1 MYSSSKKSYPLRN
14 LDAKRV
20 KLDSSSYDSTMHT
33 NKISP
38 ANLNPFLKEDGI
50 KINVDVSST
59 YFFARHLMPKS
70 SQNVY
75 EKQLT
80 LHESPC
86 NYQDST
92 KNLTRNSKHKEIQ
105 DIPKK
110 DCLDLSNNIL
120 DSKYSENSLL
130 LMSVPISLDSKKD
143 KKPLPLVRKIKH
155 NFFYSDA

>member
-1 MYSSSKKSYPLRN
+1 MWMFQ
-14 LDAKRV
+14 AHV
-20 KLDSSSYDSTMHT
+20 
-33 NKISP
+33 
-38 ANLNPFLKEDGI
+38 
-50 KINVDVSST
+50 VS
-59 YFFARHLMPKS
+59 RHLMPKS

-75 EKQLT
+75 ENQLT

-86 NYQDST
+86 NYQDIT

-120 DSKYSENSLL
+120 DSKYSDNSLL

-143 KKPLPLVRKIKH
+143 KKPLPLVNKIKH
-155 NFFYSDA
+155 NFFYSDV